1 MTRIPVR
8 RVAETEGQKLLKMN
22 EELAEKIIGQNH
34 AIKSLTKAIQR
45 SRAGLKSEGRPIGVY
60 LFLGPTGVGK
70 TETGKWFEN
79 LFSNEKIGS
88 ALKGVGT
95 DLVKSGLGLDPRIT
109 GQGGDPRLNP
119 VSASDTFR
127 SRFKIQQAGINRP
140 VFPLGNSGLV
150 VNALKDINVQ
160 EQLVKCV
167 STNNK

>member
-1 MTRIPVR
+1 MFGTSLMKI
-8 RVAETEGQKLLKMN
+8 G
-22 EELAEKIIGQNH
+22 LAAGASIIGTGIQEG
-34 AIKSLTKAIQR
+34 AKSF
-45 SRAGLKSEGRPIGVY
+45 Y
-60 LFLGPTGVGK
+60 DMTGFGK

-79 LFSNEKIGS
+79 LFSNETIGS

-150 VNALKDINVQ
+150 VNALNDINVQ
-160 EQLVKCV
+160 EQLVKWV
-167 STNNK
+167 STNNKRPVTYVKPNIARTGKVSLRKGVIKKAD